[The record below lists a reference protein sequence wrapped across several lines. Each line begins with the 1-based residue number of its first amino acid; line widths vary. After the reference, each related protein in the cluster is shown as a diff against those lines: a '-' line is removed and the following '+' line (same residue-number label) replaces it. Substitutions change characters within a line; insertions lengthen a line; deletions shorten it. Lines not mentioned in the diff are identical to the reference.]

1 WPGTFV
7 GDAVLKG
14 CILQLREALK
24 DGAASPRYIE
34 TVHRRGYRFIGGA
47 GEAAEN
53 DGCGFVPVWDGGSC
67 TVQHAPGEIQV
78 GVLGRDAELTK
89 LLEWLEHVS
98 RGERETVFVTGEAG
112 IGKTTLVEAF
122 LEQARQ
128 VAGALVVR
136 GQCLEHFGS
145 GEAYLPVLDGF
156 SRLCRSAEGV

>member
-1 WPGTFV
+1 
-7 GDAVLKG
+7 
-14 CILQLREALK
+14 
-24 DGAASPRYIE
+24 
-34 TVHRRGYRFIGGA
+34 
-47 GEAAEN
+47 
-53 DGCGFVPVWDGGSC
+53 
-67 TVQHAPGEIQV
+67 PGEIQV

-156 SRLCRSAEGV
+156 SRLCRSAEGVRALEILREQAPSWLAHMSWLAAPAERESLQSRTMGTRERMLRE